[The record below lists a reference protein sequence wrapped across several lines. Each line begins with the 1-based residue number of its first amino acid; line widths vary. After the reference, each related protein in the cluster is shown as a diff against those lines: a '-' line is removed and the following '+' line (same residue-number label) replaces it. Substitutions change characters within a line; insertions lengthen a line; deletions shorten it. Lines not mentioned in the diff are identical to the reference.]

1 MIGQGC
7 RRLKFEEAQAGF
19 CRLVCRS
26 CRPMATESVNV
37 CGFYFFFGGGEGNGV
52 CVCVVFVLVFLCVI
66 HAVYRVV
73 DECLSVGPAEDIFTE
88 VILNE
93 FVYWLMS
100 TTSLPWVVI

>member
-1 MIGQGC
+1 MWV
-7 RRLKFEEAQAGF
+7 L
-19 CRLVCRS
+19 
-26 CRPMATESVNV
+26 
-37 CGFYFFFGGGEGNGV
+37 FFFLAGGRETG
-52 CVCVVFVLVFLCVI
+52 CVCVVFVLFFLCVI

>member
-1 MIGQGC
+1 
-7 RRLKFEEAQAGF
+7 
-19 CRLVCRS
+19 
-26 CRPMATESVNV
+26 MATESVNV
-37 CGFYFFFGGGEGNGV
+37 CGFYFFFGGGGGKRGV
-52 CVCVVFVLVFLCVI
+52 CVWFLLCFFLCVI

>member
-1 MIGQGC
+1 
-7 RRLKFEEAQAGF
+7 
-19 CRLVCRS
+19 
-26 CRPMATESVNV
+26 MATESVNV